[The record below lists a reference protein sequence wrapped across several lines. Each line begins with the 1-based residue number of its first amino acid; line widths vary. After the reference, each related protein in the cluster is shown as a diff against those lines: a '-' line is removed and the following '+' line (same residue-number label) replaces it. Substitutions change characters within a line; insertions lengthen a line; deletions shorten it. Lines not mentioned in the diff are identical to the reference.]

1 MKNWLLHCHMI
12 GILFIFTPLDQSKVH
27 SCFLLKLFQLAAKR
41 VVKLMDITDESAC
54 HENLHVQAGT
64 KRCLVGTGS

>member
-27 SCFLLKLFQLAAKR
+27 SWFLLKLFQLAAKR
-41 VVKLMDITDESAC
+41 VVKLMDITEESAC
-54 HENLHVQAGT
+54 HENLHV
-64 KRCLVGTGS
+64 